1 MAESSI
7 HFDKSKP
14 NWEQHMLRTS
24 DKLPTY
30 LLDPKDRLKEN
41 EYQEP
46 TEQDVDLFNAEMALL
61 KGRGK
66 RPKLENCQRE
76 AVVNLN
82 ENHTME
88 DVLKVAK
95 LCEKTFGIKCT
106 CIAIHHDEGYKD
118 DFGQVHFNHHA
129 HLHFFTM
136 QNGKQMWQLGKT
148 KRLMSKLQT
157 DVAKVLGM
165 KRGKEK
171 SEAQRLEHKQ
181 YKAVVKEKEKLLKKI
196 KQLSKKRSKATKN
209 ALSYRRQKKELM
221 KELAK
226 LELRIEK
233 PTLLD
238 SVKNFLNQPK
248 EPKQVQVLAR
258 QKTVVRE
265 MTSDEIKRTDEYQDL
280 LQKNTVFHNALKT
293 AKEQITDLQNE
304 LALKNKQI
312 EDLKKQLKSLEEQKK
327 QWIAENQ
334 KAKEQSQPQVHSQ
347 DDYKPLNAQIR
358 EVKAEIKQA
367 EKSIEKPIEKPK
379 DTMPLE
385 FLLKFMPDV
394 VMNVKR
400 TFPHVSDFN
409 QVKSW
414 CWQYVMGHADEEFP
428 SGKDIDET
436 ILKGSLYV
444 TKQIRQK
451 ILQST
456 SIPSDN
462 TLLQKMLGY
471 PLETQQNSNLSTSN
485 DRVEQSDNLTVGKSS
500 HRSR

>member
-1 MAESSI
+1 MAKSSI
-7 HFDKSKP
+7 NFQPSKY
-14 NWEQHMLRTS
+14 NWEHHMFRTS
-24 DKLPTY
+24 KVEPSY
-30 LLDPKDRLKEN
+30 LLDQTDRKQN
-41 EYQEP
+41 EYWHMEGVTDQQLFEQEMS
-46 TEQDVDLFNAEMALL
+46 QI
-61 KGRGK
+61 KGKGK
-66 RPKLENCQRE
+66 RPIFENCL
-76 AVVNLN
+76 VDGVLNL
-82 ENHTME
+82 EKKHTLE

-95 LCEKTFGIKCT
+95 LCEKTLGIKCT
-106 CIAIHHDEGYKD
+106 AIALHRDEGYKD
-118 DFGQVHFNHHA
+118 DLGEVHYNYHA
-129 HLHFFTM
+129 HLHFFTL
-136 QNGKQMWQLGKT
+136 QNGKQSWRQALIRPKL
-148 KRLMSKLQT
+148 KELQT
-157 DVAKVLGM
+157 KTAKSLGM
-165 KRGKEK
+165 ERGSFGSK
-171 SEAQRLEHKQ
+171 AQRLEHKA
-181 YKAVVKEKEKLLKKI
+181 YKAVVKEKERLLKEVEQIDKL
-196 KQLSKKRSKATKN
+196 KEQLTKA
-209 ALSYRRQKKELM
+209 
-221 KELAK
+221 
-226 LELRIEK
+226 EK
-233 PTLLD
+233 PSLLN
-238 SVKNFLNQPK
+238 SFKNFLNK
-248 EPKQVQVLAR
+248 EPK
-258 QKTVVRE
+258 KEIEVVTKM
-265 MTSDEIKRTDEYQDL
+265 MTSDEIKRTDTYQDL

-293 AKEQITDLQNE
+293 AKERIDNLTSE
-304 LALKNKQI
+304 LADKNQEIEKLK
-312 EDLKKQLKSLEEQKK
+312 LQLKSLEEQKK

-367 EKSIEKPIEKPK
+367 EKPIEKPKPK

-385 FLLKFMPDV
+385 FLLRSGVMPDV

-428 SGKDIDET
+428 SGKDMDET

-462 TLLQKMLGY
+462 TLLQKMLGH

-485 DRVEQSDNLTVGKSS
+485 DRVEQSDDITVGKSV

>member
-265 MTSDEIKRTDEYQDL
+265 MSEDEIKRTDTYQDL

-293 AKEQITDLQNE
+293 AKERIDNLTSE
-304 LALKNKQI
+304 LADKNQEIEKLK
-312 EDLKKQLKSLEEQKK
+312 LQLKSLEEQKK
-327 QWIAENQ
+327 QWITENQ

-367 EKSIEKPIEKPK
+367 EKPIEKPK
-379 DTMPLE
+379 ETMPLE
-385 FLLKFMPDV
+385 FLLNFMPDV

-409 QVKSW
+409 QVKTW
-414 CWQYVMGHADEEFP
+414 CWQYVLGHADEEF
-428 SGKDIDET
+428 SNGKDIDET

-462 TLLQKMLGY
+462 TLLQKMLGH
-471 PLETQQNSNLSTSN
+471 PLETQPNSNLSTSN